1 LYSSYITKLNILIL
15 CENKGNFNNIH
26 PVLESLEVNL
36 DINVIYFNLD
46 IFFHQN
52 TRDYFNNNQIITPPL
67 VFDKPFYSKNK
78 IARLNTL
85 RLLKKNINLGIDID
99 LIIAGSFG
107 AVEYTVANAI
117 INNNTNC
124 KLIFIQ
130 DSILLQTEKYYK
142 RNIFNVFRNLY
153 YANQHRLNICDIIF
167 VSGSVTKNVLIADGV
182 QEKKIEIT
190 GIPRFSYLM
199 NNQSYQTNTKKVL
212 ILLGAN
218 KWHGYNK
225 KLFQFECF
233 VINEI
238 KKLIIEHTITYN
250 ILFRPHPRGNINFP
264 RSLDNYIEDASVIE
278 INDSILESDIIVS
291 IGYPSTSLFE
301 AVLLKKNV
309 YLIKDGHINYK
320 VNQQDIFDE
329 TINVIELDD
338 FIYKIKNDLIHRNR
352 NEGYINSNIH
362 HFISD
367 KTPNSVRRITD
378 AILLNKINTLKT
390 ANA

>member
-1 LYSSYITKLNILIL
+1 MNILIL
-15 CENKGNFNNIH
+15 CENKGNLNNVH
-26 PVLESLEVNL
+26 PVLESLQVTL
-36 DINVIYFNLD
+36 DINIIYFNLD

-52 TRDYFNNNQIITPPL
+52 TRDYCNNNQIITPPL
-67 VFDKPFYSKNK
+67 AFDKPFYRKNK
-78 IARLNTL
+78 IARLYTL
-85 RLLKKNINLGIDID
+85 CLLKRNINLGIDID

-117 INNNTNC
+117 INNNSNC

-142 RNIFNVFRNLY
+142 RNIFNVIRNWY
-153 YANQHRLNICDIIF
+153 YANQHRLNICDFIF
-167 VSGSVTKNVLIADGV
+167 VSGSVTKNVLVADGV
-182 QEKKIEIT
+182 QEKKIEIA

-199 NNQSYQTNTKKVL
+199 SNQYEQTNTNKIL
-212 ILLGAN
+212 ILLGALE
-218 KWHGYNK
+218 WHGYNK
-225 KLFQFECF
+225 RLIQFERF
-233 VINEI
+233 VMNEI
-238 KKLIIEHTITYN
+238 NNLIIKHTTSYN
-250 ILFRPHPRGNINFP
+250 ILFRPHPRGNIEFP
-264 RSLDNYIEDASVIE
+264 RSLSNYIEDASMIE
-278 INDSILESDIIVS
+278 INDSIIESDIIVS

-309 YLIKDGHINYK
+309 YLIKNEQINYK
-320 VNQQDIFDE
+320 INQQDVFDE

>member
-1 LYSSYITKLNILIL
+1 LNILIL
-15 CENKGNFNNIH
+15 CENKGNLNNVH
-26 PVLESLEVNL
+26 PVLESLQVTL
-36 DINVIYFNLD
+36 DINIIYFNLD

-52 TRDYFNNNQIITPPL
+52 TRDYCNNNQIITPPL
-67 VFDKPFYSKNK
+67 AFDKPFYRKNK
-78 IARLNTL
+78 IARLYTL
-85 RLLKKNINLGIDID
+85 CLLKRNINLGIDID

-107 AVEYTVANAI
+107 DVEYTVANAI
-117 INNNTNC
+117 INNNSNC

-142 RNIFNVFRNLY
+142 RNIFNVIRNWY
-153 YANQHRLNICDIIF
+153 YANQHRLNICDFIF
-167 VSGSVTKNVLIADGV
+167 VSGSVPKNVLVADGV
-182 QEKKIEIT
+182 QEKKIEIA

-199 NNQSYQTNTKKVL
+199 SNQYEQTNTNKIL
-212 ILLGAN
+212 ILLGALE
-218 KWHGYNK
+218 WHGYNK
-225 KLFQFECF
+225 RLIQFERF
-233 VINEI
+233 VMNEI
-238 KKLIIEHTITYN
+238 NNLIIKHTTSYN
-250 ILFRPHPRGNINFP
+250 IFFRPHPRGNIEFP
-264 RSLDNYIEDASVIE
+264 RSLSNYIEDASMIE
-278 INDSILESDIIVS
+278 INDSIIESDIIVS

-309 YLIKDGHINYK
+309 YLIKNEQINYK
-320 VNQQDIFDE
+320 INQQDVFDE

>member
-1 LYSSYITKLNILIL
+1 LNILIL
-15 CENKGNFNNIH
+15 CENKGNLNNVH
-26 PVLESLEVNL
+26 PVLESLQVTL
-36 DINVIYFNLD
+36 DINIIYFNLD

-52 TRDYFNNNQIITPPL
+52 TRDYCNNNQIITPPL
-67 VFDKPFYSKNK
+67 AFDKPFYRKNK
-78 IARLNTL
+78 IARLYTL
-85 RLLKKNINLGIDID
+85 CLLKRNINLGIDID

-117 INNNTNC
+117 INNNSNC

-142 RNIFNVFRNLY
+142 RNIFNVIRNWY
-153 YANQHRLNICDIIF
+153 YANQHRLNICDFIF
-167 VSGSVTKNVLIADGV
+167 VSGSVTKNVLVADGV
-182 QEKKIEIT
+182 QEKKIEIA

-199 NNQSYQTNTKKVL
+199 SNQYEQTNTNKIL
-212 ILLGAN
+212 ILLGALE
-218 KWHGYNK
+218 WHGYNK
-225 KLFQFECF
+225 RLIQFERF
-233 VINEI
+233 VMNEI
-238 KKLIIEHTITYN
+238 NNLIIKHTTSYN
-250 ILFRPHPRGNINFP
+250 ILFRPHPRGNIEFP
-264 RSLDNYIEDASVIE
+264 RSLSNYIEDASMIE
-278 INDSILESDIIVS
+278 INDSIIESDIIVS

-309 YLIKDGHINYK
+309 YLIKNEQINYK
-320 VNQQDIFDE
+320 INQQDVFDE